1 MLKEQARDRGLPQL
15 EGLMSLQSLAA
26 HPDFTGEVQHNG
38 VVRVDPYCLVP
49 NNQLL
54 EQSSFEIA
62 STDLHV
68 RVSNLKLMPPHGD
81 IVHLGGIMDIEL
93 DDKEAHNAMTLV
105 DEEIEIIIFIIIHD
119 LLDVS
124 NLVQFIEINEFLSV
138 EVQVD
143 TILFSGDDE
152 DGLILVHDELLR
164 LRGQWLLIFENSP
177 YDLCLEVELE
187 YLVRLGEDDRVW
199 ILARL
204 SLLEEVLHGHLFEDG
219 QIFDD
224 DSLVENK
231 LVVLY
236 QRFCG
241 FLLVDEQLVLLLLAH
256 DEVLTADDGDILL
269 AGRLT
274 KTDDLVGLARLRLQE
289 GDWDFSTGGEVCV
302 VHHDHLVDTRH

>member
-68 RVSNLKLMPPHGD
+68 RVSNLKLMPPHSD

-93 DDKEAHNAMTLV
+93 DDKEAHNAMTLI

-236 QRFCG
+236 QRFGC
-241 FLLVDEQLVLLLLAH
+241 
-256 DEVLTADDGDILL
+256 
-269 AGRLT
+269 
-274 KTDDLVGLARLRLQE
+274 
-289 GDWDFSTGGEVCV
+289 
-302 VHHDHLVDTRH
+302 